1 MHLLAPHTCLVFHQ
15 RMLAVL
21 TIVKSLVLVG
31 AIAKTKPLRTGHN
44 LLHRTVLL
52 LMLCCGYGYVDQ
64 QSVQAHNGVPPAPHD
79 FWQAWNWDP
88 WLLLG
93 LTLTAYFYSRAV
105 ITLWRQA
112 GVGRGV
118 RPWQIICFGFGL
130 LTLVVALISP
140 LDALS
145 TALFSA
151 HMAQHLLLLYVAPL
165 LLVLGAPSFLLLWAM
180 PRPWRRPLMGWWQ
193 QSFWHRLWRWLLHPI
208 AVGALFGLT
217 LWLWHI
223 PVFYQAAVANRAIHV
238 LEHGAFFGTALLFCW
253 LLIDGR
259 QARTKA
265 EANEGLLL
273 LVIFTT
279 ALHSGLLG
287 ALLTF
292 AATPLYPIYRFGV
305 AQWGLTLLADQQI
318 AGVLMWIPAGF
329 FYLGAMLVL
338 VARRLRLLETTS
350 PTIHYPKER
359 SYG

>member
-1 MHLLAPHTCLVFHQ
+1 
-15 RMLAVL
+15 
-21 TIVKSLVLVG
+21 
-31 AIAKTKPLRTGHN
+31 
-44 LLHRTVLL
+44 
-52 LMLCCGYGYVDQ
+52 
-64 QSVQAHNGVPPAPHD
+64 
-79 FWQAWNWDP
+79 
-88 WLLLG
+88 LLG
-93 LTLTAYFYSRAV
+93 LTLTALLYGRAV
-105 ITLWRQA
+105 IILWRRA

-118 RPWQIICFGFGL
+118 SWGQVWLFAMGMG
-130 LTLVVALISP
+130 TLFVALISP
-140 LDALS
+140 LDTLS

-165 LLVLGAPSFLLLWAM
+165 LLVLGAPPFLLLWAM

-193 QSFWHRLWRWLLHPI
+193 QSFWHRLWQWLLHPM
-208 AVGALFGLT
+208 AVWALFGLT

-223 PVFYQAAVANRAIHV
+223 PLFYQAAVVNRTIHMV
-238 LEHGAFFGTALLFCW
+238 EHGAFFGTALLFCW
-253 LLIDGR
+253 LLVDGR

-265 EANEGLLL
+265 AANEGLIL

-305 AQWGLTLLADQQI
+305 AQWGLTLLEDQQI

-338 VARRLRLLETTS
+338 VARRLNHLEATPATNHS
-350 PTIHYPKER
+350 IKET

>member
-1 MHLLAPHTCLVFHQ
+1 M
-15 RMLAVL
+15 
-21 TIVKSLVLVG
+21 G
-31 AIAKTKPLRTGHN
+31 RT
-44 LLHRTVLL
+44 LL
-52 LMLCCGYGYVDQ
+52 LLLFCFGYSYIDQ
-64 QSVQAHNGVPPAPHD
+64 QAVQAHTGAPPAPHD
-79 FWQAWNWDP
+79 IWQAWNWDR

-93 LTLTAYFYSRAV
+93 LTLTALLYGRAV
-105 ITLWRQA
+105 IILWRRA

-118 RPWQIICFGFGL
+118 SWGQVWLFAMGMG
-130 LTLVVALISP
+130 TLFVALISP
-140 LDALS
+140 LDTLS

-165 LLVLGAPSFLLLWAM
+165 LLVLGAPPFLLLWAM

-193 QSFWHRLWRWLLHPI
+193 QSFWHRLWQWLLHPM
-208 AVGALFGLT
+208 AVWALFGLT

-223 PVFYQAAVANRAIHV
+223 PLFYQAAVVNRTIHMV
-238 LEHGAFFGTALLFCW
+238 EHGAFFGTALLFCW
-253 LLIDGR
+253 LLVDGR

-265 EANEGLLL
+265 AANEGLIL

-292 AATPLYPIYRFGV
+292 AATPFYPIYRFGV
-305 AQWGLTLLADQQI
+305 AQWGLTLLEDQQI

-338 VARRLRLLETTS
+338 VERRLNHLEATPATNHS
-350 PTIHYPKER
+350 IKET

>member
-1 MHLLAPHTCLVFHQ
+1 MRLIGTRTVSLLLAFLFCYSYIDRRV
-15 RMLAVL
+15 
-21 TIVKSLVLVG
+21 
-31 AIAKTKPLRTGHN
+31 
-44 LLHRTVLL
+44 
-52 LMLCCGYGYVDQ
+52 
-64 QSVQAHNGVPPAPHD
+64 VQAHTGAPPAPHD
-79 FWQAWNWDP
+79 LWQAWNWDL

-93 LTLTAYFYSRAV
+93 LVLTVSLYTRAV
-105 ITLWRQA
+105 MALWRRA
-112 GVGRGV
+112 GVGRGIG
-118 RPWQIICFGFGL
+118 WGQIALFSLGL
-130 LTLVVALISP
+130 LTLVIALISP

-165 LLVLGAPSFLLLWAM
+165 LLVLGAPPFLLLWTM
-180 PRPWRRPLMGWWQ
+180 PHRWRRPVMRWWQ
-193 QSFWHRLWRWLLHPI
+193 PSIWHRLWGWLLHPM
-208 AVGALFGLT
+208 AVWALFGLT

-223 PVFYQAAVANRAIHV
+223 PVFYQAAVVNQAIHM
-238 LEHGAFFGTALLFCW
+238 LEHSAFFGTALLFCW

-259 QARTKA
+259 QAHTKTG
-265 EANEGLLL
+265 ANDGLIL

-292 AATPLYPIYRFGV
+292 ATTPLYPVYRFGV

-338 VARRLRLLETTS
+338 VARRLRSLEAT
-350 PTIHYPKER
+350 PTA
-359 SYG
+359 S